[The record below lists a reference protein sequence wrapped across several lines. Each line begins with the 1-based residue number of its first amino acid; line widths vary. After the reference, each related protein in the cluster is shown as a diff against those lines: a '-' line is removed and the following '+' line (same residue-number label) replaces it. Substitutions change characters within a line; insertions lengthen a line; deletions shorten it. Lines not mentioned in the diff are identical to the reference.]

1 MKLHELRPAEGSIKS
16 RKRVGRG
23 RGSGHGKTSGRGT
36 KGQKARSGGS
46 IRPGFE
52 GGQNPLHLR
61 LPKLLGFKNPFKRE
75 YAIVNVENLNVFED
89 KSVIDSKAL
98 LERGLI
104 RKRNLPVKILGE
116 GKLSKALTVRAHS
129 FSKSAV
135 KKIEEAGGKAEVVQ

>member
-23 RGSGHGKTSGRGT
+23 RGSGCGKTSGRGT

-61 LPKLLGFKNPFKRE
+61 LPKLPGFRNLFKRE
-75 YAIVNVENLNVFED
+75 YAIVNVENLNVFKD
-89 KSVIDSKAL
+89 KSVIDPKAL

-129 FSKSAV
+129 FSKTAV

>member
-23 RGSGHGKTSGRGT
+23 RGSGYGKTSGRGT
-36 KGQKARSGGS
+36 KGQKARSGGG

-61 LPKLLGFKNPFKRE
+61 LPKLPGFRNLFKRE
-75 YAIVNVENLNVFED
+75 YAIVNVENLNVFKD
-89 KSVIDSKAL
+89 KSVIDPKAL

-129 FSKSAV
+129 FSKTAV

>member
-1 MKLHELRPAEGSIKS
+1 MKLHELRPAKGSIKS
-16 RKRVGRG
+16 GKRVGRG
-23 RGSGHGKTSGRGT
+23 RGSSHGKTSGRGT

-52 GGQNPLHLR
+52 GGQNPLYLR
-61 LPKLLGFKNPFKRE
+61 LPKLPGFRNPFKRE
-75 YAIVNVENLNVFED
+75 YAIVNVETLNVFED
-89 KSVIDSKAL
+89 KSVIDPKAL

-104 RKRNLPVKILGE
+104 KKRNLPVKILGE

-129 FSKSAV
+129 FSKTAV